1 MCLINWVLRSEL
13 GKLVNSDSCNRT
25 LHWYKKLRNQRPTLV
40 LTPDVSTSV
49 KEIWIGNVLLL
60 ETFLVKF
67 LPAPEPFRLK
77 DALGWVW
84 GFFIYLFLGSFD
96 DPEQGGGGFVSESRC
111 NREQEF
117 YYEILLRMLDFQQR
131 LLISCWIFNKGF

>member
-96 DPEQGGGGFVSESRC
+96 NPEQGGGIFVSES
-111 NREQEF
+111 
-117 YYEILLRMLDFQQR
+117 
-131 LLISCWIFNKGF
+131 